1 VVLCLHLLP
10 TMAFLDRPGAAL
22 LRPVWRGVAGCAR
35 GHHGRRIGKLLLGVA
50 LFKIGMKLYGGYKA
64 RQRRQ
69 RWAEA
74 GKDVVVLHQFQRGTH
89 VPNLSPF
96 ALKLE
101 TWLRMADIKYVIDTD
116 EPQSASKGKCPWITI
131 NGIELSDSELII
143 DYLTQHFNKP
153 VPDTLSVRDHGVGR
167 AVQVMLDEH
176 TIVAVAYKRYQI
188 DRMKH
193 MLQWI
198 KFPKPMMVIGWL
210 MWPYIMRSIKKVFY
224 INGMGRYSEEEA
236 MFLMFREL
244 RALEDII
251 GEKTFLLADAPTA
264 YDAAVFAELTQV
276 IYCCAPEVE
285 RRVRETHAPLVQY
298 HERVK
303 AKYWSDWE
311 QCRDN

>member
-1 VVLCLHLLP
+1 MAYLERSAGPLWREVSGCARSSAGRRLGKVVL
-10 TMAFLDRPGAAL
+10 GAAL
-22 LRPVWRGVAGCAR
+22 VKFGL
-35 GHHGRRIGKLLLGVA
+35 
-50 LFKIGMKLYGGYKA
+50 KLYSGYKA

-69 RWAEA
+69 RWAEV
-74 GKDVVVLHQFQRGTH
+74 GKDVVVLHQFQRCTH
-89 VPNLSPF
+89 APHLSPF
-96 ALKLE
+96 AIKLE
-101 TWLRMADIKYVIDTD
+101 TWLRMANIKYVIDND
-116 EPQSASKGKCPWITI
+116 EPKSASKGKCPWITI

-143 DYLTQHFNKP
+143 DYLTQHFNQP
-153 VPDTLSVRDHGVGR
+153 VPDTLSARDRGIGR
-167 AVQVMLDEH
+167 AVQLMLDEH
-176 TIVAVAYKRYQI
+176 TILVVAYKRYQI

-193 MLQWI
+193 ALQWV
-198 KFPKPMMVIGWL
+198 KLPKPMLVIGWL
-210 MWPYIMRSIKKVFY
+210 MWPYIMHRIKEFFY
-224 INGMGRYSEEEA
+224 VVGMGRYSEEEA

-251 GEKTFLLADAPTA
+251 GEKQFLLADTPTI

-311 QCRDN
+311 QCRAN